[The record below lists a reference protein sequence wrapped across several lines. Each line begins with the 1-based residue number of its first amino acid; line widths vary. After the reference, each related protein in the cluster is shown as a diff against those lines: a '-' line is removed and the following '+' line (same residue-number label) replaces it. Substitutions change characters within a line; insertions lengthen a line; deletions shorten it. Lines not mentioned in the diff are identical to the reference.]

1 MRSGHGDYLP
11 WLSRK
16 LASWLKRICKIK
28 PYDERGRGKDMEESI
43 CRQRQIFVFACSRW
57 FSLRNRLFRGQFA
70 LLFAR
75 VLLYRPYF
83 SESVRKLAVFAVFTP
98 TGLDESVLLTYL
110 AEFGMSLTGFSF
122 VIRFF
127 RKAARGT
134 FVFPLRKL

>member
-1 MRSGHGDYLP
+1 
-11 WLSRK
+11 
-16 LASWLKRICKIK
+16 
-28 PYDERGRGKDMEESI
+28 MEESI
-43 CRQRQIFVFACSRW
+43 CRQRQIFIFACSRW
-57 FSLRNRLFRGQFA
+57 FSLRNRLFKGQFA

-83 SESVRKLAVFAVFTP
+83 SKSVRKLAVFAVFAP

-110 AEFGMSLTGFSF
+110 TGFGF

>member
-1 MRSGHGDYLP
+1 
-11 WLSRK
+11 
-16 LASWLKRICKIK
+16 
-28 PYDERGRGKDMEESI
+28 MEESI